1 MDNDF
6 LTGGAAQNRAY
17 ESNTQQSN
25 MSQTGEIITPIG
37 TKADGESFL
46 QDISQIPHFLVC
58 GFSGAGKTSFVQ
70 TVTTYIA
77 THYPPE
83 EVRFIIY
90 DSKNVDYTVY
100 NAMPHLVLPVITDD
114 RKAAGAISW
123 LSIELKK
130 RLKLLAESSAK
141 DIVSY
146 NKQCAAS
153 DNEKIPHL
161 FVILD
166 DFSSIQL
173 GNETTA
179 SLMDILKN
187 GRPVGIHFILVTS
200 LTSSK
205 VLQKDILSN
214 VPCRISFCVSTRA
227 DSRVAIEQNGA
238 ENLSVPGELIFRW
251 QNNLVKCQGVYIPDE
266 DTQKAIKK
274 LQHQNKS
281 NINALGN
288 MAAQIF
294 ENPGSDQS
302 AQPPT
307 TESEYDE
314 LLPAAVDVVLETGQ
328 ASVSMIQRRLKLGYA
343 RSARLVDMM
352 EERGIVG
359 PFEGAK
365 PRQILITK
373 SQWQTIN
380 SGTDKSFDNAA
391 ISNNRSAF
399 TSNAT
404 PHTGADDD
412 ESPDII
418 MRDFAQFN
426 FSDIG
431 LCINDNQIK
440 ISNKIMTK
448 YGPGTTTASFNGK
461 SVAGLTYKKP
471 RMFSRGY
478 IEFIMKPDVKIIN
491 NSSHLIT
498 ITRENLSDILKI
510 EFDNNV
516 SHTMKTFMTQISQD
530 IDVPLNEL

>member
-6 LTGGAAQNRAY
+6 LTGGATQNCAY

-25 MSQTGEIITPIG
+25 MSQAGEIITPIG
-37 TKADGESFL
+37 TKADGESFF

-77 THYPPE
+77 THYSPE

-90 DSKNVDYTVY
+90 DSKNVDYSVF
-100 NAMPHLVLPVITDD
+100 NALPHLIMPVITDD

-123 LSIELKK
+123 LSLERKK
-130 RLKLLAESSAK
+130 RLKLLADSSAK
-141 DIVSY
+141 DIATY
-146 NKQCAAS
+146 NKQCS
-153 DNEKIPHL
+153 VSGNEKLPHL

-166 DFSSIQL
+166 DFSSVQFD
-173 GNETTA
+173 NDTTA
-179 SLMDILKN
+179 SLMDVLKN

-205 VLQKDILSN
+205 VLQKDVLSN

-227 DSRVAIEQNGA
+227 DSRVAIEQYGA
-238 ENLSVPGELIFRW
+238 ENLCVPGELIFRW
-251 QNNLVKCQGVYIPDE
+251 QNNLVKCKGVYIPDE

-274 LQHQNKS
+274 IQRQNKNS
-281 NINALGN
+281 INALGN

-294 ENPGSDQS
+294 DNPSVEQS
-302 AQPPT
+302 VKAT
-307 TESEYDE
+307 DTALGEDE
-314 LLPAAVDVVLETGQ
+314 LFPAAVYVVFEICQT
-328 ASVSMIQRRLKLGYA
+328 SVSMLQRRLKLGYSRA
-343 RSARLVDMM
+343 ARLVDMM

-373 SQWQTIN
+373 AQWQIIN
-380 SGTDKSFDNAA
+380 SGTGKSFDNTA
-391 ISNNRSAF
+391 IASNRSAF
-399 TSNAT
+399 TSNTT

-412 ESPDII
+412 EGPDII

-530 IDVPLNEL
+530 IGVPLNEL